1 MEDTPSTFPRFRF
14 LDKDEFTRL
23 DAQEQFA
30 YLSRAFEVLQE
41 RRKASVGAAA
51 NDDSNKP
58 GPKGGRAH
66 RY

>member
-1 MEDTPSTFPRFRF
+1 M
-14 LDKDEFTRL
+14 RL
-23 DAQEQFA
+23 DAEAQFA

-41 RRKASVGAAA
+41 RHKALVGDAA